1 MPESQGKKGVEREE
15 TGRERALNVL
25 ILEDSPTDALLMQ
38 VELKRRWTE
47 LNFLVVETQEAF
59 RQAIT
64 TEAWDII
71 LSDYRLHGF
80 NGLSAL
86 EILQENNEEIPFV
99 LVSGYLDE
107 ETVLKAV
114 HSGVRDYL
122 RKDNLGRLV
131 PLVERILLE
140 KKYQSREMR
149 ISERQNFL
157 IELLELLNSNRDI
170 NNIYKEIVDRIRD
183 FGSFTSVGLRLHER
197 GHFPLKFMVGF
208 SRKFCE
214 NAGNISLSGEKC
226 NSQLESLSKEMN
238 DCLCGK
244 VLNGQESENEEKRL
258 GSFWVNEQS
267 ELLNKINIY
276 SRRAQEKKCCLM
288 EEYHSVAILPI
299 QQDSKVIGLLHLNS
313 KERGVFNNELV
324 EFYEKICNVIGIA
337 NNRSVIEQAFWE
349 QGEMIRRVIEHSTNV
364 FFILTPD
371 IEFSFISNQ
380 VEKLWG
386 YTTQE
391 LMGSWREKLSD
402 NPMNRTGLTK
412 IRQAK
417 ETRNRHEPFELEFKH
432 KNGSKI
438 LVEVIITPIVEDGEV
453 IEIVGTFT
461 DLSKL
466 KRSELALLEKDRQYF
481 NLVNKAKVGIAVDDI
496 NGNIIYFND
505 TFTELYGYRRNEID
519 SAPFGKTIHP
529 DDEEKVWK
537 FHERHLR
544 GEGKDDRYEMR
555 GIRKDGSVIYL
566 EVTIDIIRNSKGE
579 VSGTRFYLWDITE
592 RKQNEILL
600 RTVYNIAQ
608 ATHETEST
616 RELFEQIRIL
626 LSKVMDTTNIYIAIY
641 NSETDKL
648 WIPLSAD
655 SEDKIEYHPAGK
667 TLSKYVIKHGKAMLL
682 YEEDMDKL
690 TETGEIDLVGKP
702 SKVWLGSPLKDQ
714 EEIIGLIVVQSYDNP
729 DLYTQRDLEIL
740 EFVSDEIASALKRKQ
755 MDEELKK
762 ALTDLQEMHRNLEKK
777 VQKTVN
783 QLREKD
789 AQLVQKSRQA
799 AVGEMISRLAH
810 NWRQPLNI
818 ISVNMQSIKDAWDFD
833 ELTDEYIEK
842 KVEEGMTILE
852 KLSRSIDDFRF
863 FYQSAE
869 EKHDFDVTQAL
880 KNVIEMNKSRFSNN
894 DIKLILKSE
903 EPFIIH
909 GYQNELQQ
917 VLINILTNSFN
928 VLIDRNI
935 QKPKV
940 WINQRICEEEL
951 EISIRD
957 NGGGIREDLVDI
969 IFELY
974 TSTKKELNN
983 TGIGLYLSR
992 LIIEKH
998 MGGNISVIN
1007 HPEGAEFIIKLS
1019 NRL

>member
-1 MPESQGKKGVEREE
+1 MPESRGKKLFEHEE
-15 TGRERALNVL
+15 AGWERALNVL

-38 VELKRRWTE
+38 VELKRRWIE
-47 LNFLVVETQEAF
+47 LNFLVVETLEAF

-64 TEAWDII
+64 TRAWDII

-86 EILQENNEEIPFV
+86 EILQENNKVIPFV
-99 LVSGYLDE
+99 LVSGHLDE
-107 ETVLKAV
+107 ETVIKAV

-140 KKYQSREMR
+140 KEYQSREMQ
-149 ISERQNFL
+149 IKERQNFL
-157 IELLELLNSNRDI
+157 IELLELLNSNGDI
-170 NNIYKEIVDRIRD
+170 NKIYQEIVERIRD
-183 FGSFTSVGLRLHER
+183 FGKFTAVGLRLRVRDHYPFKFTAGFTGKLCDITGSINLCAEKEI
-197 GHFPLKFMVGF
+197 GHQEIL
-208 SRKFCE
+208 
-214 NAGNISLSGEKC
+214 LEKM
-226 NSQLESLSKEMN
+226 L

-244 VLNGQESENEEKRL
+244 VLIGEESEKVTAEL
-258 GSFWVNEQS
+258 SSFWVNDQS
-267 ELLNKINIY
+267 ELINRIKIY
-276 SRRAQEKKCCLM
+276 SIIDEKKECCLM
-288 EEYHSVAILPI
+288 EGYHSVAILPI
-299 QQDSKVIGLLHLNS
+299 RQDSQVIGLLHLNS
-313 KERGVFNNELV
+313 IERGVFNNEIV

-337 NNRSVIEQAFWE
+337 NNRSIIEQTIWE
-349 QGEMIRRVIEHSTNV
+349 QGEMIRRVIKHSTNI
-364 FFILTPD
+364 FFILTPEL
-371 IEFSFISNQ
+371 EFSFVSDQ
-380 VEKLWG
+380 VNKLLG
-386 YTTQE
+386 YTIQE
-391 LMGSWREKLSD
+391 LMLNWRDKLSD
-402 NPMNRTGLTK
+402 DPINQAGLVK
-412 IRQAK
+412 MRLAK
-417 ETRNRHEPFELEFKH
+417 ETGNHQEPFEMEFKH
-432 KNGSKI
+432 KNGNNI
-438 LVEVIITPIVEDGEV
+438 LVEVLETPIVEEGKV

-466 KRSELALLEKDRQYF
+466 KRSELALLERDRQYH

-505 TFTELYGYRRNEID
+505 TFAELYGYRRNEMD
-519 SAPFGKTIHP
+519 SAPFGNTIHP
-529 DDEEKVWK
+529 DDEEKVRK

-544 GEGKDDRYEMR
+544 GDGKDDRYEMR
-555 GIRKDGSVIYL
+555 GIRKDGAIIYL
-566 EVTIDIIRNSKGE
+566 EVTIDIIKNSKGE

-616 RELFEQIRIL
+616 RELFEQIRLL
-626 LSKVMDTTNIYIAIY
+626 LSKVMDTTNIFIAIY

-655 SEDKIEYHPAGK
+655 SEDDIEYHPAGK
-667 TLSKYVIKHGKAMLL
+667 TLSKYVIRQGKATLL
-682 YEEDMDKL
+682 FEEDMDKL
-690 TETGEIDLVGKP
+690 TEAGEIDLVGKP

-729 DLYTQRDLEIL
+729 DLYTKRDLEIL
-740 EFVSDEIASALKRKQ
+740 EFVSDEIASALKRKR

-762 ALTDLQEMHRNLEKK
+762 ALTDLQEMHHNLEKK

-818 ISVNMQSIKDAWDFD
+818 ISVNMQSIKDAWDFN
-833 ELTDEYIEK
+833 ELTDEYLEK
-842 KVEEGMTILE
+842 KVEEAMMILE

-894 DIKLILKSE
+894 DIKLILKTGDS
-903 EPFIIH
+903 FIIH

-917 VLINILTNSFN
+917 VLINILTNAFN
-928 VLIDRNI
+928 VLIDRKV

-940 WINQRICEEEL
+940 WINERISDGEL

-1007 HPEGAEFIIKLS
+1007 HPEGAEFIIKLR
-1019 NRL
+1019 NK